1 MSQDN
6 NPYDGIRIEVL
17 EGWEAVRKRPGMY
30 IGSTGERGL
39 HDMVFEVADRA
50 VDEVLAGRAGRVD
63 ITLLPDDGVR
73 VADDGP
79 GEADPEALLTRPHSN
94 AGPRGRHRVTLHRM
108 GVGPFVV
115 NALSSRMTAEVRRGG
130 VRREQEYARGAAL
143 TPLTDTGPAT
153 DSGTVITFWPD
164 AGIFETTRFSFDS
177 LADRFRELVLLN
189 RDLDISLTDERH
201 PDGVRSVRFRFPD
214 GARELVALF
223 DGGGEGEH
231 AAAAITDT
239 VGFEAEDPRMAG
251 TLEVALRWRDGG
263 GERVRGFANSYPTT
277 GGSHETGLREGVAAA
292 LDAYARRRLLPAPAY
307 PGPDAGPDAG
317 PDGAGLTA
325 VVSVKLDD
333 PEFQGSTRSVLGNAA
348 VRGCVAE
355 AVREQLGAWLEEH
368 PEQAAA
374 VVARALPGV
383 PEPRVCEPQ
392 GFGRPGG
399 V

>member
-1 MSQDN
+1 MSLDT

-39 HDMVFEVADRA
+39 HHTVFEVADRA
-50 VDEVLAGRAGRVD
+50 VDEVLAGRAGRVE
-63 ITLLPDDGVR
+63 ITLLPDGGVR

-79 GEADPEALLTRPHSN
+79 GEADPEALLTRMDSA
-94 AGPRGRHRVTLHRM
+94 AGPRGRHSVAPHGA

-153 DSGTVITFWPD
+153 GSGTVITFWPD
-164 AGIFETTRFSFDS
+164 AGIFETTRFSFDA
-177 LADRFRELVLLN
+177 LADRFRELALLN
-189 RDLDISLTDERH
+189 RDLDVSLADERH
-201 PDGVRSVRFRFPD
+201 PDGVRSVRFRFPGG
-214 GARELVALF
+214 GAREFVALL
-223 DGGGEGEH
+223 DGDGKGEGEH
-231 AAAAITDT
+231 AAPAVTDT
-239 VGFEAEDPRMAG
+239 IGFEAEDPRMAG

-263 GERVRGFANSYPTT
+263 EERVRGFANSHPTT

-292 LDAYARRRLLPAPAY
+292 LDAYARRRLLPAP
-307 PGPDAGPDAG
+307 PV
-317 PDGAGLTA
+317 GAGLTA

-333 PEFQGSTRSVLGNAA
+333 PKFEGSTRSVLGNAA

-355 AVREQLGAWLEEH
+355 AVREHLGAWLEEH
-368 PEQAAA
+368 PEQAA
-374 VVARALPGV
+374 VVVGRA
-383 PEPRVCEPQ
+383 
-392 GFGRPGG
+392 RPGG
-399 V
+399 A